1 MKGEGRWVRWVLG
14 TLVTLL
20 VVQGALLYG
29 LWQQQEA
36 IAAQLSQSL
45 NTLSQR
51 LEAEREA
58 RAEIDDLLT
67 SQLGTVNL
75 SIERARNESKAQA
88 AELTTGLGTL
98 RESQEEQFKSL
109 QEQIVLNLK
118 SPDFSALV
126 QQVLPAIVSVRTDRS
141 IGSGFIAER
150 DGYIVT
156 NYHVMRGAT
165 KAAIRTSD
173 GVSHRVR
180 LVGYDD
186 DKDIAVLHI
195 DGEYKRLP
203 WGDSDDVKVGQRVIA
218 LGSPAGLEF
227 SVTEGIV
234 SATKR
239 ITDGNEYI
247 QTDVPINPGNSGG
260 PLVDANGD
268 VIGINTRKLAEFE
281 GLGFAL
287 TANEAEAV
295 ADPII
300 EADRAALE
308 EAQASP

>member
-1 MKGEGRWVRWVLG
+1 VL
-14 TLVTLL
+14 LI
-20 VVQGALLYG
+20 VQGVLLYT
-29 LWQQQEA
+29 LWKDQQTT
-36 IAAQLSQSL
+36 AQQLGASL
-45 NTLSQR
+45 NTLGQR
-51 LEAEREA
+51 LETERET
-58 RAEIDDLLT
+58 RAEIDDMLT

-88 AELTTGLGTL
+88 VALTSELGTL

-141 IGSGFIAER
+141 IGSGVIIER
-150 DGYIVT
+150 DGYLVT
-156 NYHVMRGAT
+156 NYHVIRGAT
-165 KAAIRTSD
+165 KAAVRTSD
-173 GVSHRVR
+173 GTSHRVR
-180 LVGYDD
+180 LVGYDE

-195 DGEYKRLP
+195 DGKYKRLP
-203 WGDSDDVKVGQRVIA
+203 WGDSDRVKVGQRVIA

-227 SVTEGIV
+227 TVTEGIV

-239 ITDGNEYI
+239 IADGNEYI

-287 TANEAEAV
+287 TSNEAEDV

-300 EADRAALE
+300 EQDRAAI
-308 EAQASP
+308 AASQTGP